1 MRKSSTLP
9 PHKFRNKPGRL
20 TSPCPCRRKFQ
31 QFKKPSRSHR
41 RTCQTRLS
49 TRLFVMQHQGFMVQM
64 TRGASQ
70 LQSIDEAIH
79 TPIVTQRQIS
89 SKQTVQK
96 NGRIPRSK
104 LVDVHAATQREVPSV
119 HKVETT
125 VGGPK
130 MQFVN
135 EVETRKTPGRPQLR
149 DENCREWPRSFHRNK

>member
-1 MRKSSTLP
+1 
-9 PHKFRNKPGRL
+9 
-20 TSPCPCRRKFQ
+20 
-31 QFKKPSRSHR
+31 
-41 RTCQTRLS
+41 
-49 TRLFVMQHQGFMVQM
+49 MVQM
-64 TRGASQ
+64 TRSASQ
-70 LQSIDEAIH
+70 LQFIDEAIY

-104 LVDVHAATQREVPSV
+104 LVDVHAATQREVPTV

-149 DENCREWPRSFHRNK
+149 DETVESGQGHSTGTSETRRKESFSARTCQTV